1 MANGAYTGKRS
12 PQSWVGGSNN
22 GQVAS
27 IGMFLDKSNE
37 GMNLVAKKSWFLLDG
52 QIINLGSGITGTT
65 DASIETILDNR
76 MIHPQEVKLNQGSDK
91 DNSWIS
97 LSAANPLNNIGY
109 VFPNSMNTLD
119 VQIEERSGRYGDIN
133 EYFVNDKTY
142 TNTFAKISKN
152 YGKTVENGTYEYL
165 TVVGKTN
172 EEIAALSKNK
182 GYTVLENTANLQAIE
197 AGNYVMMN
205 TWNNDQEIAGL
216 YAYDPMSVISEKIDN
231 GVYRLTLANPL
242 QNNASVSIEFDKGIL
257 EVAAADPEIS
267 VDQNIITLN
276 SAGLNDS
283 SRSITVKTTP
293 EVTKEAL
300 EKLIQEQKE
309 HQEKDYTASSWKVYS
324 EALKQAQTV
333 VDQATAT
340 QAEVDQAE
348 AELRSAVKQLT
359 LKNSGEN
366 KKEQKNGGNNGHL
379 NTSTGVDQTGTK
391 QVKPSS
397 QGGFRKASQFLPST
411 GEKKSI
417 ALVIIGLLVIASGC
431 LLVFRKSKSKK

>member
-1 MANGAYTGKRS
+1 MIK
-12 PQSWVGGSNN
+12 PIQ
-22 GQVAS
+22 
-27 IGMFLDKSNE
+27 IH
-37 GMNLVAKKSWFLLDG
+37 LL
-52 QIINLGSGITGTT
+52 
-65 DASIETILDNR
+65 
-76 MIHPQEVKLNQGSDK
+76 
-91 DNSWIS
+91 
-97 LSAANPLNNIGY
+97 
-109 VFPNSMNTLD
+109 
-119 VQIEERSGRYGDIN
+119 
-133 EYFVNDKTY
+133 
-142 TNTFAKISKN
+142 KISKN

-216 YAYDPMSVISEKIDN
+216 YAYDSMSVISEKIDN

-257 EVAAADPEIS
+257 EVVAADPEIS

-276 SAGLNDS
+276 SAGLNGS

-348 AELRSAVKQLT
+348 AKLRSAVKQLVKVPTKEVDKTNLLKIIKENEKHQEKDYTASSWKAYSEALKQAQTVADQTTATQAEVDQAEAELRLAVKQLT

>member
-1 MANGAYTGKRS
+1 
-12 PQSWVGGSNN
+12 
-22 GQVAS
+22 
-27 IGMFLDKSNE
+27 
-37 GMNLVAKKSWFLLDG
+37 
-52 QIINLGSGITGTT
+52 
-65 DASIETILDNR
+65 
-76 MIHPQEVKLNQGSDK
+76 
-91 DNSWIS
+91 
-97 LSAANPLNNIGY
+97 
-109 VFPNSMNTLD
+109 MNTLD

-333 VDQATAT
+333 VDQTTATQAEVDQAEAKLRSAVKQLVKVPTKEVDKTNLLKIIKENEKHQEKDYTASSWKAYSEALKQAQTVADQTTAT

>member
-1 MANGAYTGKRS
+1 
-12 PQSWVGGSNN
+12 
-22 GQVAS
+22 
-27 IGMFLDKSNE
+27 
-37 GMNLVAKKSWFLLDG
+37 
-52 QIINLGSGITGTT
+52 
-65 DASIETILDNR
+65 

-242 QNNASVSIEFDKGIL
+242 QNNSSVSIEFDKGIL
-257 EVAAADPEIS
+257 EVVAADPEIS

-276 SAGLNDS
+276 SAGLNGS

-348 AELRSAVKQLT
+348 AKLRSAVKRLT